1 MTPKKKVTD
10 LVFFIL
16 VIFQLIKRQIA
27 LALEKQVRQTN
38 KQTNELKK
46 DRKGESWSF
55 SFLHL
60 PFNIIIVCQPL
71 YTEQ

>member
-1 MTPKKKVTD
+1 MHKIQEKRSCYIVVSHLKSNLMTPKKKVTD

-16 VIFQLIKRQIA
+16 VIFQVIKRQIA

-46 DRKGESWSF
+46 DRKGES
-55 SFLHL
+55 
-60 PFNIIIVCQPL
+60 
-71 YTEQ
+71 

>member
-46 DRKGESWSF
+46 DRKGES
-55 SFLHL
+55 
-60 PFNIIIVCQPL
+60 
-71 YTEQ
+71 